1 MFSVKSDHGGFS
13 YVRTIGYQQSFQII
27 DDAVLGEIMFRRGLD
42 YIFDTFSDRHRGEA
56 RHVCAS
62 DTLKGGI
69 YAHGILI

>member
-42 YIFDTFSDRHRGEA
+42 YIFDTFWNINLESTA
-56 RHVCAS
+56 RKCVKLCM
-62 DTLKGGI
+62 L
-69 YAHGILI
+69 